1 MNPSL
6 LLLLAALSVFPG
18 LALAVQDCDLNGEH
32 INPDNGSTTQG
43 KTGIMRCR
51 DRDSG
56 RMQREQELRN
66 GAYVGLVRYYD
77 YDGRLERE
85 FSVNEQGNEEGRRR
99 EFSPANGA
107 VIRDGN
113 YRNGTPVGISR
124 SFYPSG
130 QAKRVT
136 FYDDKGKEQ
145 AAVEYTPNGQLRDL
159 RCADKPVLGKDAD
172 DAGLCGHRGG
182 KPAVVPLFGDKG
194 EARGRVTHQ
203 AGQLIAAESYWENGK
218 PKEQQETSA
227 DSQVEREFSRDGI
240 KLKETRW
247 RRGDTGLIKELEQEF
262 SDRGQ
267 MTQER
272 RWQDGELAEEKT
284 FYLNG
289 QPHTADRYM
298 LRDDLPVM
306 ESEEFHDNGK
316 IAFKGEFLGRDRYRQ
331 KPVGT
336 QQRFDAEGRLR
347 KESGYDSQG
356 RLAREK
362 EYDETGR
369 VTRDDAVFE
378 DGSRKAY
385 AVPGK

>member
-1 MNPSL
+1 MNPSR
-6 LLLLAALSVFPG
+6 LLLLAALSAFPG

-77 YDGRLERE
+77 YNGRLERE

-136 FYDDKGKEQ
+136 FYDDKGKEK

-247 RRGDTGLIKELEQEF
+247 RRADKGMLKELEQEF
-262 SDRGQ
+262 HDSGPLV
-267 MTQER
+267 QER
-272 RWQDGELAEEKT
+272 RWEGGELAWEKT
-284 FYLNG
+284 FFLNG
-289 QPHTADRYM
+289 QPRSDSRYV
-298 LRDDLPVM
+298 LRDDRAATEVK
-306 ESEEFHDNGK
+306 EFHDNGK
-316 IAFKGEFLGRDRYRQ
+316 PAFEGTFLGHDSHRQ
-331 KPVGT
+331 KPLGDHR
-336 QQRFDAEGRLR
+336 RFDAEGRLR
-347 KESGYDSQG
+347 QERTYDNQG
-356 RLAREK
+356 RLARER
-362 EYDETGR
+362 EYDEQGR
-369 VTRDDAVFE
+369 ATRDDAVFE

-385 AVPGK
+385 AVPGN